1 MTVSY
6 GSLAEPHLTPPDM
19 GPAHYALMDEI
30 EKVEGQ
36 LDYIR
41 AAQDSWHAFNYDLH
55 RLSPPAEI
63 IAAWDVVGPWLNSHA
78 GATVTEL
85 EILQDF
91 HQRL

>member
-1 MTVSY
+1 MA
-6 GSLAEPHLTPPDM
+6 GLAEQRLNPPDV
-19 GPAHYALMDEI
+19 GAAHYALIDEI
-30 EKVEGQ
+30 EKVADQ

-41 AAQDSWHAFNYDLH
+41 AAQDGWSDFNHDLH

-85 EILQDF
+85 NICQEFENNLLF
-91 HQRL
+91 